1 MVKKAVKR
9 VTKTRAVNSVFET
22 VANHYGI
29 SLEDLLAYPKNVR
42 DLMIEKA
49 AGLPTKEPKV
59 NSGKRITAD
68 QVRSWIPANRTD
80 VTGWYLPKEFL
91 PFTRYSVVAGT
102 AEDKIR
108 VTNEFFEKGYVA
120 GCKALRDFLPDHSE
134 DVAYTIKVDLGY
146 NKAGAKYIIP
156 SVWVDLK

>member
-68 QVRSWIPANRTD
+68 QVRSWIPANRLVFAQGIPT
-80 VTGWYLPKEFL
+80 LH
-91 PFTRYSVVAGT
+91 
-102 AEDKIR
+102 
-108 VTNEFFEKGYVA
+108 
-120 GCKALRDFLPDHSE
+120 ALFRCRRHD
-134 DVAYTIKVDLGY
+134 GR
-146 NKAGAKYIIP
+146 
-156 SVWVDLK
+156 

>member
-29 SLEDLLAYPKNVR
+29 PLEDLLAYPKNVR
-42 DLMIEKA
+42 DLMIKD

-68 QVRSWIPANRTD
+68 QVRSWIPADRTD
-80 VTGWYLPKEFL
+80 VTGWYLPKEYL
-91 PFTRYSVVAGT
+91 PFTRYSVVGGT